1 MVSLD
6 AAALEQLF
14 QLVVLGGLAFVR
26 VSALFLTAPV
36 LSHGGLPPLFR
47 ASLALVIV
55 VGMLPALP
63 PQPPL
68 ELHPWVLLLL
78 ALKEAAVGA
87 LIGFL
92 SAGVLSAARFAG
104 GLLDMDIG
112 FQTALLFDPN
122 LGGFPTL
129 VGEFFAFAAL
139 MLFFG
144 LGGMETLPG
153 ALTES
158 IRLLPLTVLT
168 FPAVTPPE
176 LVRWVGALTALAVS
190 IAAPVMAALFV
201 SLWGLAL
208 LARTAPQINIFML
221 SFSLKAVIGIG
232 MLFVS
237 VPLIVMLLRTAVQV
251 LQQEILLVVRT
262 LAP

>member
-1 MVSLD
+1 MEALD

-14 QLVVLGGLAFVR
+14 QLVVLGGLAFIR
-26 VSALFLTAPV
+26 VGALFMTAPV
-36 LSHGGLPPLFR
+36 LSFGGIPPLFK

-55 VGMLPALP
+55 VAILPTLP

-92 SAGVLSAARFAG
+92 ASGILSAARFAG

-122 LGGFPTL
+122 LGGFPSL
-129 VGEFFAFAAL
+129 VGEFFTFAAL
-139 MLFFG
+139 MLFFW
-144 LGGMETLPG
+144 LGGMETVLV
-153 ALTES
+153 ALSES
-158 IRLLPLTVLT
+158 VRLLPLTALS
-168 FPAVTPPE
+168 FPAVAASE
-176 LVRWVGALTALAVS
+176 LVRWIGALTALAVS
-190 IAAPVMAALFV
+190 IAAPVMAALFI
-201 SLWGLAL
+201 SLWALAL

-221 SFSLKAVIGIG
+221 SFSLKAGVGVG
-232 MLFVS
+232 MLFIS
-237 VPLIVMLLRTAVQV
+237 VPLIVVLLRNAVQILQRDV
-251 LQQEILLVVRT
+251 LVLVRAF
-262 LAP
+262 AP